1 MNRRDFLKRSAVT
14 TGAVVGGVALANT
27 VKPLEVSAASIGT
40 KVHTGKTIYDLVET
54 NDEMVPFNIT
64 DTIFHR
70 SGIWGFDHPEPVPP
84 TFFMT
89 MMSPKE
95 HDNLGDGILDFAL
108 QQAAGINWGD
118 KKQHY
123 FLRPGHPN
131 TVDGKPKTFKSAK
144 EASYY
149 VKAAAKLFKASDVG
163 ICKYDEN
170 WMYAENIAEFKELGF
185 KPKSVIVMPIM
196 MNHEILRLYP
206 RPAGLAGAALGYS
219 NMAEVSSKVAQFIS
233 LLGYTSHSAGNDWGI
248 SVPLAVSA
256 GLGEG
261 SRMGTLIHPELGS
274 GFRLCKVFTELE
286 LEPDAPITFG
296 VENFC
301 MTCKKCAD
309 NCPGDAIF
317 DGPKSYADGSNVSSR
332 LGVKKWGTNSV
343 KCFEYW
349 GESHADCGR
358 CITSCPYFKYDNW
371 VHRFAKIAVVT
382 PGLQNVARYV
392 DDLFGYGKM
401 PTDDLYHEVWDRLY
415 NMQPEKL

>member
-1 MNRRDFLKRSAVT
+1 MKRRDFLKRSAVA
-14 TGAVVGGVALANT
+14 TGTMAAGIALADKVN
-27 VKPLEVSAASIGT
+27 PLEVHAEGIGT
-40 KVHTGKTIYDLVET
+40 KVHKGKTIYDVVET
-54 NDEMVPFNIT
+54 NNELKAYNET

-70 SGIWGFDHPEPVPP
+70 SGIWGFNHPEPVPP
-84 TFFMT
+84 TFFMN

-95 HDNLGDGILDFAL
+95 HDNKGDGIIDFAL

-123 FLRPGHPN
+123 FLRPGKPN
-131 TVDGKPKTFKSAK
+131 TIDGKAKAFKTPS

-149 VKAAAKLFKASDVG
+149 VKAAAKLYKASAVG

-170 WMYAENIAEFKELGF
+170 WMYAENIKEFAELGF
-185 KPKSVIVMPIM
+185 KPKSVVVMAIN

-219 NMAEVSSKVAQFIS
+219 NMAEVSAKVAEFIAQ
-233 LLGYTSHSAGNDWGI
+233 LGYSSHAAGNHWGI
-248 SVPLAVSA
+248 SVPLAISA

-261 SRMGTLIHPELGS
+261 SRMGTLLHPELGS

-301 MTCKKCAD
+301 NNCKKCAD
-309 NCPGDAIF
+309 NCPSKAISLA
-317 DGPKSYADGSNVSSR
+317 PKGYADGSNVSTR
-332 LGVKKWGTNSV
+332 TGIKKWATDSV

-401 PTDDLYHEVWDRLY
+401 PTDALYDDVWDRL
-415 NMQPEKL
+415 NKMTPERL

>member
-14 TGAVVGGVALANT
+14 TTAAVGTIAVANVAN
-27 VKPLEVSAASIGT
+27 PLKVSAESIGT
-40 KVHTGKTIYDLVET
+40 KVHKGKTIYDVVEI
-54 NDEMVPFNIT
+54 NDDLKPFNET

-70 SGIWGFDHPEPVPP
+70 SGIWGFDHPEAVPP
-84 TFFMT
+84 TFFMN
-89 MMSPKE
+89 MMSPKV
-95 HDNLGDGILDFAL
+95 HDDKGDGIIDFAL

-118 KKQHY
+118 TSQHY
-123 FLRPGHPN
+123 HLRQGEPN
-131 TVDGKPKTFKSAK
+131 TVDGKPKEFKSPS

-149 VKAAAKLFKASDVG
+149 VKAAAKLFKASAVG

-170 WMYAENIAEFKELGF
+170 WMYVENIKEFEELGF
-185 KPKSVIVMPIM
+185 KPKSVVVMAIQ

-219 NMAEVSSKVAQFIS
+219 NMAEVSSKVAAFIS
-233 LLGYTSHSAGNDWGI
+233 KLGYTSHSAGNHWGI
-248 SVPLAVSA
+248 SVPLAISA

-261 SRMGTLIHPELGS
+261 SRMGTLLHPELGS

-286 LEPDAPITFG
+286 LEADVPITFG
-296 VENFC
+296 VERFC
-301 MTCKKCAD
+301 NSCKKCAD
-309 NCPGDAIF
+309 NCPSHAIY
-317 DGPKSYADGSNVSSR
+317 DGPKSFADGSNVSTR
-332 LGVKKWGTNSV
+332 TGIKKWATDSV

-371 VHRFAKIAVVT
+371 VHRFAKLAVVT
-382 PGLQNVARYV
+382 PGIQNVARYV

-401 PTDDLYHEVWDRLY
+401 PTDKLYDQVWDRLY
-415 NMQPEKL
+415 NMEPERL